1 MNKYEISW
9 YKAEGEMLDSLY
21 RDRQESWQKLYD
33 SYELKFDEKI
43 RDLRAEDV
51 VKVSRFYP
59 IVRQILGSIAHNYPV
74 MSFNV
79 EDEVNADVA
88 PILERAAGSYM
99 EITSLKSHVHQA
111 IFDAL
116 FCGVGWIRLDYNPP
130 GDDFIAPYTTN
141 DDFAE
146 DMVVCQRVAPGYVHL
161 DPTGSPHRLGDKRYI
176 R

>member
-59 IVRQILGSIAHNYPV
+59 IVRQILGSVAHNYPV
-74 MSFNV
+74 MAFNV
-79 EDEVNADVA
+79 EDEINAYFRARCQQLYGNHVA
-88 PILERAAGSYM
+88 KESRPS
-99 EITSLKSHVHQA
+99 SH
-111 IFDAL
+111 I
-116 FCGVGWIRLDYNPP
+116 
-130 GDDFIAPYTTN
+130 
-141 DDFAE
+141 
-146 DMVVCQRVAPGYVHL
+146 
-161 DPTGSPHRLGDKRYI
+161 
-176 R
+176 